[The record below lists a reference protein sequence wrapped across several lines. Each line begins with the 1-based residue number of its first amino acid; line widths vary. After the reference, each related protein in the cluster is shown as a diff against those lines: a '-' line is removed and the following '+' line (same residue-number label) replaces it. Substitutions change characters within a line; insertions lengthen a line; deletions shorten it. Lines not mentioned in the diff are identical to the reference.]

1 MNVAQALKKKARLI
15 KEINDKWLIIK
26 NNNSIISGNLKKFD
40 ISNELGLIEQL
51 TNELVE
57 LKTKIHLANAP
68 VYSKI
73 FLMSELKSMLK
84 NVEGI
89 NTTEGIMDNGRYGTP
104 STTFYVADMD
114 EIAKRKYIKD
124 LSDKIDSLQDELD
137 YHNATT
143 QIQ

>member
-40 ISNELGLIEQL
+40 ISNELGLIEQF

-124 LSDKIDSLQDELD
+124 LSDKIDTLQDELD

>member
-124 LSDKIDSLQDELD
+124 LSDKIDTLQDELD

>member
-1 MNVAQALKKKARLI
+1 MNVAQALKRKARLI

-124 LSDKIDSLQDELD
+124 LSDKIDTLQDELD

>member
-40 ISNELGLIEQL
+40 IPNELGLIEQL

-73 FLMSELKSMLK
+73 FLMSELKTTLK

-124 LSDKIDSLQDELD
+124 LSDKIDTLQDELD

>member
-1 MNVAQALKKKARLI
+1 MNVAQALKRKARLI

-57 LKTKIHLANAP
+57 LKTKIHLANEP

-124 LSDKIDSLQDELD
+124 LSDKIDTLQDELD

>member
-1 MNVAQALKKKARLI
+1 MNVSQALKKKARLI
-15 KEINDKWLIIK
+15 KEINDKWLIVR
-26 NNNSIISGNLKKFD
+26 NNNSIISGNQKKFD
-40 ISNELGLIEQL
+40 ISEELESIEQL

-57 LKTKIHLANAP
+57 LKTKIHLANGP

-73 FLMSELKSMLK
+73 FLMSELKSVLK

-143 QIQ
+143 VIG

>member
-1 MNVAQALKKKARLI
+1 MNVSQALKKKARLV
-15 KEINDKWLIIK
+15 KEINDKWLIVK
-26 NNNSIISGNLKKFD
+26 NNNSIISGNQKKFD
-40 ISNELGLIEQL
+40 ISNELELIEQL

-57 LKTKIHLANAP
+57 LKTKIHLANGP

-73 FLMSELKSMLK
+73 FLMSELKSALK
-84 NVEGI
+84 NVESI

-114 EIAKRKYIKD
+114 EIAKRKYIKA
-124 LSDKIDSLQDELD
+124 LGYKIDSLQDELD

-143 QIQ
+143 VIG